1 MNDEPQGA
9 LVALLRVGRGA
20 RQPAVRAATKAQM
33 RHQQEDRPGRF
44 LLDPP
49 PLGEFPT

>member
-9 LVALLRVGRGA
+9 PVALLRDGRGT
-20 RQPAVRAATKAQM
+20 RQPAVRAATKAPM

-49 PLGEFPT
+49 QLGEFPT